1 MRVKLSGLLFDNDGV
16 VVDTMPGAMSA
27 WRKWGERYQPGFEL
41 VASWHGQKAIE
52 IVRQLVAP
60 ADFEKAFDLINQLE
74 LQEADGTE
82 FVEGSKK
89 FLDSLPIGSWNI
101 VTGASFGLAIK
112 RLNAAGLAIPKTLV
126 SAEDVKL
133 GKPDPEGY
141 LLGAARIGI
150 DISDCVVFEDAPAG
164 LVAGQRAGAKFLVGL
179 GEQTMDSVAD
189 VVIKDFEGITYTD
202 GELVIQDNARL
213 R

>member
-1 MRVKLSGLLFDNDGV
+1 M
-16 VVDTMPGAMSA
+16 
-27 WRKWGERYQPGFEL
+27 
-41 VASWHGQKAIE
+41 
-52 IVRQLVAP
+52 AP

-89 FLDSLPIGSWNI
+89 FLGSLPIGSWNI
-101 VTGASFGLAIK
+101 VTGASLGLAIK

-126 SAEDVKL
+126 CAEDVKL

-179 GEQTMDSVAD
+179 GEQTIDSVAD
-189 VVIKDFEGITYTD
+189 VVIMDFEGITYTD
-202 GELVIQDNARL
+202 GELAIEDNARL